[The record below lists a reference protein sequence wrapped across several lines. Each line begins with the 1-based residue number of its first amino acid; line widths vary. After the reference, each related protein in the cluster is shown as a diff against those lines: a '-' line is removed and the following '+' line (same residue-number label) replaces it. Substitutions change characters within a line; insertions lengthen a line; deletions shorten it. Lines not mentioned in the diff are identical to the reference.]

1 MRRKPEVLLAAFLAA
16 IPPGARAADV
26 QVGNAWFRALPAG
39 LPAAGYF
46 VLRNTGRGAATLT
59 AAQSPACGML
69 MLHQSTSENG
79 TSSMSE
85 LSGVVVPAHGRIAFA
100 PGGYHLMCMNPDE
113 GLSPGKHV
121 PVTLEFADGTK
132 VNADFTVKNARGK

>member
-16 IPPGARAADV
+16 IPPGARAADI

-39 LPAAGYF
+39 L
-46 VLRNTGRGAATLT
+46 
-59 AAQSPACGML
+59 PACGML